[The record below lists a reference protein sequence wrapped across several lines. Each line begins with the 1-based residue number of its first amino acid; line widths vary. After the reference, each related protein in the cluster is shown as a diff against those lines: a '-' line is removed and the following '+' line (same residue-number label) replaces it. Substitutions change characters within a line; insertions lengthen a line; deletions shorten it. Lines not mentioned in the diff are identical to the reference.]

1 MAPKS
6 RLWLQLSALLGLN
19 SPVVPRY
26 LTWISLSLTLVGAS
40 LALLFLQPGFL
51 IFAALGIYMR
61 FALFSG
67 SADAKRLDTEQKQAP
82 QSRADFE
89 LSNWIS
95 GSRVEPEEH
104 WIENRTRPMQLPY
117 GVADDGAERLV
128 ADWMKYLGVLD
139 ASTTPYTRDGGRD
152 VVSHKWV
159 VSVKNYKKQPVT
171 VQEVR
176 EIFGVAAS
184 DKKLAL
190 LFTSSY
196 VSQDGLDFAEK
207 NNIPL
212 VHYDAIASSLEDL
225 NHSASK
231 FLEEGFYED

>member
-6 RLWLQLSALLGLN
+6 RLWLQLSSWLGLN
-19 SPVVPRY
+19 SPVVPSY
-26 LTWISLSLTLVGAS
+26 LTWISLSLTLVGAL

-67 SADAKRLDTEQKQAP
+67 LTDAKRTDSEQQ
-82 QSRADFE
+82 QELQTRADFE
-89 LSNWIS
+89 LTNWIN
-95 GSRVEPEEH
+95 GSKVESEES
-104 WIENRTRPMQLPY
+104 WIENRTRPMPLPY

-139 ASTTPYTRDGGRD
+139 ASATPYTRDGGRD

-159 VSVKNYKKQPVT
+159 VSVKNYKRQPVT
-171 VQEVR
+171 VREVR

-184 DKKLAL
+184 DKKQAL
-190 LFTSSY
+190 LFTSSF

-212 VHYDAIASSLEDL
+212 VHYDAISSSLEEL
-225 NHSASK
+225 NHSGSK
-231 FLEEGFYED
+231 FLEQGLYED